1 MRLGSTRWAGM
12 LTPVREATTLSG
24 MRSIRRYPS
33 VAPGGR
39 TNTVLLAVIAAIL
52 GCAALRSAQ
61 MVFIPIVF
69 SAFLVMMVQP
79 LVVVLNRYVPKWMAL
94 GVVFLLLSGGF
105 FGAWA
110 FLVTSLSS
118 LLERGPTYVARIAG
132 ITVGLG
138 EWMRGIG
145 LPVTVDAVPVESLL
159 DLSLEVVGASLM
171 PILTTLGAA
180 ILVAFMVVMML
191 LETESFRHNVR
202 RGLHDKSSAE
212 FFASVHN
219 ITRQFQTFFFTKTWI
234 SLLTGVVTA
243 LFTYAMGIDF
253 PFIWGTLAFLLNY
266 IPNIGSM
273 ISVIPPVVVA
283 FVQFE
288 APGRAFGT
296 GIGLTAV
303 QMVIGNFIDPR
314 AMGRSLSLSPFV
326 VFASMIFWG
335 WMWGLPGVFLSV
347 PLTILIRIVFE
358 HIPALRAVAIMMGG
372 PEPEAPEQGAR
383 PIDDDEVA
391 AALSKSAAVTP
402 IDPAQ
407 IAR

>member
-1 MRLGSTRWAGM
+1 
-12 LTPVREATTLSG
+12 
-24 MRSIRRYPS
+24 MRSNRRYPS
-33 VAPGGR
+33 VVSGSR

-79 LVVVLNRYVPKWMAL
+79 VVVILNRYVPKWMAL
-94 GVVFLLLSGGF
+94 GVVFLALSGGF

-110 FLVTSLSS
+110 FLVTSVAS
-118 LLERGPTYVARIAG
+118 LLERGPTYVDRVAW
-132 ITVGLG
+132 ITIGLG
-138 EWMRGIG
+138 EWMKSIG
-145 LPVTVDAVPVESLL
+145 LPVTVDAVPVASLL
-159 DLSLEVVGASLM
+159 DLSLEVAGASLM
-171 PILTTLGAA
+171 PILTTLGVAT
-180 ILVAFMVVMML
+180 LVAFMVVMML
-191 LETESFRHNVR
+191 LETESFRNNVR
-202 RGLHDKSSAE
+202 RGLRDKSSAE
-212 FFASVHN
+212 FFASVHGV
-219 ITRQFQTFFFTKTWI
+219 TRQFQTFFFTKTLV

-273 ISVIPPVVVA
+273 ISVVPPVLVA
-283 FVQFE
+283 LVQFE
-288 APGRAFGT
+288 APGRAFAA
-296 GIGLTAV
+296 GIGLTAI

-335 WMWGLPGVFLSV
+335 WMWGLPGIFLAV

-358 HIPALRAVAIMMGG
+358 HIPVLRAVAIMMGG
-372 PEPEAPEQGAR
+372 PEPEAPEQGTR
-383 PIDDDEVA
+383 PIDDDEIA
-391 AALSKSAAVTP
+391 AALSQSAALTP
-402 IDPAQ
+402 TEGSQ